1 MIKLYSTNC
10 PKCKIL
16 IKKLQDAK
24 INFDL
29 IENLDEILEASNKF
43 NIQEAPFIVVNDEIL
58 YNFPNAIRA
67 ISGGGF

>member
-16 IKKLQDAK
+16 IKKLQESK

-29 IENLDEILEASNKF
+29 IEDLDEILKVSNKF
-43 NIQEAPFIVVNDEIL
+43 NIQEAPFIVVNGDKLLTFTE
-58 YNFPNAIRA
+58 AIKA
-67 ISGGGF
+67 IPKGEF